1 MKRTTLYLFYALLAL
16 SFVAVGARL
25 VQMQVLDGARYQL
38 QADSNRIREV
48 SVDAPRGVIYD
59 RNLRQLVSNQPAFS
73 VAATEADL
81 PEDPAEQQAVFD
93 RLAILLNT
101 KPVVTGEPDKLFAD
115 PAVATKV
122 VGELAALLKVPV
134 AELNKT
140 LADARKIS
148 PEAPNLLRSDLDG
161 ATAAAIAAH
170 KDDWPGIEVMNEL
183 QYNYI
188 THHDNPIHPVTVE
201 QNIPFETMQRV
212 EEAHLDLPGISVV
225 SEPVRQYALGSFMSH
240 ILGYVGSI
248 PPDQY
253 AASLPPEGSLD
264 PPPYDKDDKVGLL
277 GVEASMEPA
286 LRGEKG
292 MSQIEVNANQREVRE
307 IRSVPPVPGQN
318 VVLTIDS
325 ALQVTVTH
333 LLQEGIDAS
342 HTGSGTRAG
351 VAIVENVQT
360 GEILSMV
367 SLPSYDDNLFAAGIS
382 QADFDRL
389 NNDPNLPL
397 FHRAIGGA
405 YPPGSTLKMI
415 TASAGLQTGVI
426 TPLTQIFCPGLI
438 AVPLTYN
445 ENQRTPYYD
454 WKRAG
459 HGTLTVREALQESS
473 DVFFYEVAGPGQ
485 LDALGHMTH
494 FYVPGDPNPHPF
506 QGLGID
512 KLGNYMQLFG
522 MGQRT
527 GIDLPGEIPGV
538 VPSPAYKESLNA
550 ADKWALG
557 DTLFTAIGQGFDL
570 STPLQLTNV
579 TAAVANGGTLYQ
591 PQVVRQILNS
601 DGDPKP
607 VRDFQPKVI
616 RHVPVDPANL
626 AVVREGMRAA
636 VADIHHGTA
645 YKTELKSVQIAGKTG
660 TAEIGDPIDAAGHR
674 RAHAWFTAFAPYDH
688 PQIAVTVL
696 IEAGDESLEGSTF
709 AVPVARNIFKAYFHV
724 DD

>member
-1 MKRTTLYLFYALLAL
+1 MKRATLYLFYALLAL

-25 VQMQVLDGARYQL
+25 VQMQVVDGARYQL

-81 PEDPAEQQAVFD
+81 PEDP
-93 RLAILLNT
+93 
-101 KPVVTGEPDKLFAD
+101 
-115 PAVATKV
+115 
-122 VGELAALLKVPV
+122 AALLKVPV

-170 KDDWPGIEVMNEL
+170 KDDWPGIEVMNEV

-318 VVLTIDS
+318 VMLTIDS

-333 LLQEGIDAS
+333 LLQEG
-342 HTGSGTRAG
+342 
-351 VAIVENVQT
+351 
-360 GEILSMV
+360 
-367 SLPSYDDNLFAAGIS
+367 
-382 QADFDRL
+382 
-389 NNDPNLPL
+389 
-397 FHRAIGGA
+397 
-405 YPPGSTLKMI
+405 
-415 TASAGLQTGVI
+415 
-426 TPLTQIFCPGLI
+426 
-438 AVPLTYN
+438 
-445 ENQRTPYYD
+445 
-454 WKRAG
+454 
-459 HGTLTVREALQESS
+459 
-473 DVFFYEVAGPGQ
+473 
-485 LDALGHMTH
+485 
-494 FYVPGDPNPHPF
+494 
-506 QGLGID
+506 
-512 KLGNYMQLFG
+512 
-522 MGQRT
+522 
-527 GIDLPGEIPGV
+527 
-538 VPSPAYKESLNA
+538 
-550 ADKWALG
+550 
-557 DTLFTAIGQGFDL
+557 
-570 STPLQLTNV
+570 
-579 TAAVANGGTLYQ
+579 
-591 PQVVRQILNS
+591 
-601 DGDPKP
+601 
-607 VRDFQPKVI
+607 
-616 RHVPVDPANL
+616 
-626 AVVREGMRAA
+626 
-636 VADIHHGTA
+636 
-645 YKTELKSVQIAGKTG
+645 
-660 TAEIGDPIDAAGHR
+660 
-674 RAHAWFTAFAPYDH
+674 
-688 PQIAVTVL
+688 
-696 IEAGDESLEGSTF
+696 
-709 AVPVARNIFKAYFHV
+709 
-724 DD
+724 